1 MNPFPTMSKVVL
13 TTAVFALPLQ
23 AQTRVVPQ
31 TMLRATGEA
40 AAAPVDLAAE
50 VRLLGGLDTT
60 IEPARK
66 LHNAWMTGSWRRF
79 ATQRREPMRRW
90 SRNNVPRLAPTTP
103 VLYPFG
109 GVDLPSALALYPDQ
123 QRYVL
128 VGLEP
133 VGLTPAWSSLSTDT
147 LGAELARVREA
158 SRTLLAVGFLRTNDM
173 AAALTRIGAIP
184 VLLALLAR
192 EEATVLRVTAGG
204 IAPDGSFEA
213 GRRARPGAGAGVR
226 IEFRLP
232 RDAITRSLEY
242 LSLDLSDGGL
252 RQTGLLAHLAT
263 FGESACMTK
272 AATYL
277 MHKPYFATVRQAL
290 LRQCTVLVQ
299 DDSGIPVRYLV
310 ATGRRL
316 QVHGSYSAPIPMFK
330 EWIQPELQQ
339 LARSAKPL
347 PFGWGYRWLPSEST
361 LLVATH
367 APTAH

>member
-1 MNPFPTMSKVVL
+1 MSKAL
-13 TTAVFALPLQ
+13 LITAVLALPLQ
-23 AQTRVVPQ
+23 AQTRVVVPH
-31 TMLRATGEA
+31 TVLHA
-40 AAAPVDLAAE
+40 AEKTAGAAPLDLAAE

-60 IEPARK
+60 SDRARM
-66 LHNAWMTGSWRRF
+66 LHNAWMAGSWRRF
-79 ATQRREPMRRW
+79 ARQRREPMRRW
-90 SRNNVPRLAPTTP
+90 ARTNVPRLAPSTP

-128 VGLEP
+128 IGLEP
-133 VGLTPAWSSLSTDT
+133 VGLTPAWSSLPTDT
-147 LGAELARVREA
+147 LGNELARVREA
-158 SRTLLAVGFLRTNDM
+158 ARTLLSVGFLRTNDM

-192 EEATVLRVTAGG
+192 EEAQVLRVTAGG
-204 IAPDGSFEA
+204 IAPDGSFEE

-232 RDAITRSLEY
+232 RDATTRSLEY

-252 RQTGLLAHLAT
+252 RQTGLLTHLGT

-290 LRQCTVLVQ
+290 LRQCTILVQ

-310 ATGRRL
+310 EAGRRL

-330 EWIQPELQQ
+330 EWVQPELQQ
-339 LARSAKPL
+339 LARTAKPL
-347 PFGWGYRWLPSEST
+347 PFGWGYRWLPAEST
-361 LLVATH
+361 LLIATQS
-367 APTAH
+367 TAAR